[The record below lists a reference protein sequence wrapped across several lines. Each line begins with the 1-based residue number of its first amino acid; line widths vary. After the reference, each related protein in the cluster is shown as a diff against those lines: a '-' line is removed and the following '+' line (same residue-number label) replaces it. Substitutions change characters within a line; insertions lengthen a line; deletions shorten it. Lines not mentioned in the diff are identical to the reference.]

1 MVGVPVLN
9 IMNSGFGFVS
19 DFELRVYIGLCIDQ
33 NMKMKS
39 FRSLSTCSL
48 FLAFLTLAQWVKAD
62 DATTL
67 TKVGDQAPVLS
78 VRTIDGQDVDF
89 RNKVVVL
96 NFFATWCGPC
106 MNEMP
111 HLEKD
116 LWQPLKDKGLILV
129 SAGREHSVA
138 EVEKF
143 KKQKGYSFLFAADPK
158 REIFS
163 KFATELIPRCVLIGK
178 DGHVKFQSIGYDEKE
193 FGELVEAVKRELD
206 K

>member
-1 MVGVPVLN
+1 
-9 IMNSGFGFVS
+9 
-19 DFELRVYIGLCIDQ
+19 
-33 NMKMKS
+33 MKF
-39 FRSLSTCSL
+39 FRSLLTCVS
-48 FLAFLTLAQWVKAD
+48 FLTFLILSQTVSAD

-67 TKVGDQAPVLS
+67 TKVGDKSPVLS
-78 VRTIDGQDVDF
+78 VRTIDGQEVDF

-116 LWQPLKDKGLILV
+116 LWQPLKGKGLVLV

-158 REIFS
+158 REIFG
-163 KFATELIPRCVLIGK
+163 KVATQLIPRCILIGK
-178 DGHVKFQSIGYDEKE
+178 DGHIKFQSIGYEEKE
-193 FGELVEAVKRELD
+193 FGELVEATKRELE
-206 K
+206 KP